1 MSRYLAKRL
10 AGAIPTLLG
19 VSLLTFLFIRLIPG
33 DAIAARLG
41 TSTALTPD
49 ELASLRAYFGLDQPL
64 PLQYWNWLTSLLRG
78 DAGYS
83 IRTGRPVFL
92 EIAQRL
98 PATLELALAATAI
111 ALAVGLPLGLLSAL
125 RPRSRLDVA
134 ARIGGLVGL
143 SLPNFWLGTLI
154 IVLFSLYLRWLP
166 NTGGYVDLLQDPLGN
181 LRLLLFPA
189 VTLGLA
195 LAAATMRMTRSA
207 MLDVLGADYV
217 RTATAKGLAPRVVV
231 RRHVLKNGLIVVV
244 TLLGIQVGQ
253 LLGGAVVVE
262 EIFSV
267 PGVGRML
274 LAAIVQR
281 DYALGRDLFSR
292 VLFGARLSM
301 EVAVLSVAASTL
313 VGGLLGLAAGY
324 VGGFFDLAVGRVMD
338 VFFAFPAILLALG
351 IVAALGPDPTNV
363 VIAIAVVY
371 TPIFMRVVRGPV
383 LALKARDFVEAA
395 RAVGASQA
403 RIVVR
408 HIVPNLLS
416 TLIVQVSLALSW
428 AVLTEGALS
437 FLGLSAQPPA
447 PSWGVML
454 NEGRQYLEFATH
466 LAIFPGLAIMIA
478 VLGFNLLGDGLRDA
492 LDPQRR

>member
-1 MSRYLAKRL
+1 M
-10 AGAIPTLLG
+10 LG

-49 ELASLRAYFGLDQPL
+49 QLASLRAYFGLDQPL

-78 DAGYS
+78 EAGYS

-134 ARIGGLVGL
+134 ARIGGLIGL

-166 NTGGYVDLLQDPLGN
+166 NTGGYVDFLQDPAGN

-189 VTLGLA
+189 ITLGLA

-217 RTATAKGLAPRVVV
+217 RTATAKGLAPRVVL
-231 RRHVLKNGLIVVV
+231 RRHVLKNGLIVVI

-262 EIFSV
+262 EIFAV
-267 PGVGRML
+267 PGVGRL
-274 LAAIVQR
+274 LLNAIVQR
-281 DYALGRDLFSR
+281 DYALVQG
-292 VLFGARLSM
+292 
-301 EVAVLSVAASTL
+301 AVL
-313 VGGLLGLAAGY
+313 
-324 VGGFFDLAVGRVMD
+324 
-338 VFFAFPAILLALG
+338 
-351 IVAALGPDPTNV
+351 
-363 VIAIAVVY
+363 VIAILFV
-371 TPIFMRVVRGPV
+371 
-383 LALKARDFVEAA
+383 ALN
-395 RAVGASQA
+395 
-403 RIVVR
+403 IVVD
-408 HIVPNLLS
+408 LLY
-416 TLIVQVSLALSW
+416 
-428 AVLTEGALS
+428 G
-437 FLGLSAQPPA
+437 
-447 PSWGVML
+447 
-454 NEGRQYLEFATH
+454 Y
-466 LAIFPGLAIMIA
+466 
-478 VLGFNLLGDGLRDA
+478 
-492 LDPQRR
+492 LDPRIRLT

>member
-1 MSRYLAKRL
+1 M
-10 AGAIPTLLG
+10 LG

-134 ARIGGLVGL
+134 ARIGGLIGL

-166 NTGGYVDLLQDPLGN
+166 NTGGYVDLLQDPAGN

-189 VTLGLA
+189 ITLGLA

-217 RTATAKGLAPRVVV
+217 RTATAKGLAPRVVL
-231 RRHVLKNGLIVVV
+231 RRHVLKNGLIVVI

-267 PGVGRML
+267 PGVGRL
-274 LAAIVQR
+274 LLNAIVQR
-281 DYALGRDLFSR
+281 DYALVQG
-292 VLFGARLSM
+292 
-301 EVAVLSVAASTL
+301 AVL
-313 VGGLLGLAAGY
+313 
-324 VGGFFDLAVGRVMD
+324 
-338 VFFAFPAILLALG
+338 
-351 IVAALGPDPTNV
+351 
-363 VIAIAVVY
+363 VIAILFV
-371 TPIFMRVVRGPV
+371 
-383 LALKARDFVEAA
+383 ALN
-395 RAVGASQA
+395 
-403 RIVVR
+403 IVVD
-408 HIVPNLLS
+408 LLY
-416 TLIVQVSLALSW
+416 
-428 AVLTEGALS
+428 G
-437 FLGLSAQPPA
+437 
-447 PSWGVML
+447 
-454 NEGRQYLEFATH
+454 Y
-466 LAIFPGLAIMIA
+466 
-478 VLGFNLLGDGLRDA
+478 
-492 LDPQRR
+492 LDPRIRLA